1 MSIVKPPYSHCA
13 LSLTLAMGLLPQAA
27 SAQED
32 TSLEVAPVV
41 VSATRTE
48 TSSSEIARSITV
60 VEGQELAAQV
70 RVSRNVNDIL
80 AKTVPGLAPST
91 EAMSN
96 FGQTLRGRKFL
107 VLIDGIPQS
116 TPLRDASR
124 GLNSIS
130 PSAIERI
137 EVVRGGT
144 AIYGFGATGGVI
156 NIITKK
162 ADESE
167 LAGYSQAGVR
177 VSTKHHKGSEDV
189 ETEHRVSGTKGAFDY
204 VLAGSYVERG
214 GRFDDEGRRIPPG
227 GLGTQ
232 GGFADTEEYNI
243 LAKTGLTFDGGKQR
257 LELMFNDFSNVQE
270 SNYTFDDELVDGRT
284 PAVRFN
290 NASPNAVPGV
300 DPQGENTNARVSYS
314 HGDLLGQQ
322 LQADVYYGDVRQ
334 VFPKYPQFTADQQD
348 FPQGEILSEKVGART
363 TLNSP
368 LNFITRG
375 SSVTWGVDYLEDE
388 TQSNRYNTAG
398 QEIASDTPEMDQ
410 SAVAGFAELE
420 VPLGEAAVVR
430 GGVRREF
437 ITVDTETVQSN
448 VNDNTVLGGELNYH
462 ETLFN
467 LGAVYFV
474 NDNVD
479 LFASFSQGFSIA
491 DLGRVLRDAGE
502 FGAGSTLNAEDF
514 ESDAEKVDNY
524 EIGLRY
530 FGDRVSASGAI
541 FYSESDNGTTF
552 DDDLRIQK
560 FEEDI
565 WGLEGTLD
573 VRVNER
579 TNVGTTLSWAEGLQT
594 QPSGERERLDGTRI
608 PPYKATAYVGHQT
621 TGWWHNRLQLLHV
634 GDRDQFPDA
643 SGPDDFLGF
652 GQGEVEHYT
661 LVDYVAR
668 FEAGPGEL
676 SLSVSNL
683 LNEEYFP
690 AQSQSFNIPT
700 ALNKG
705 EGRTLGLGYAVEW

>member
-1 MSIVKPPYSHCA
+1 MPITKNPHRYCA
-13 LSLTLAMGLLPQAA
+13 LSLTLSLGLLPQAVT
-27 SAQED
+27 AQEE
-32 TSLEVAPVV
+32 TALNVAPVV

-48 TSSSEIARSITV
+48 TSSSQVARSITV
-60 VEGQELAAQV
+60 VEGQELADQV

-144 AIYGFGATGGVI
+144 AVYGFGATGGVI

-167 LAGYSQAGVR
+167 LAGYSQVGVR
-177 VSTKHHKGSEDV
+177 ASTTHHKSSEDI
-189 ETEHRVSGTKGAFDY
+189 ETEHRVSGTRGNLDY

-214 GRFDDEGRRIPPG
+214 GRFDADGKRIPPG
-227 GLGTQ
+227 GLGVQ
-232 GGFADTEEYNI
+232 GGFADTEEYNV
-243 LAKTGLTFDGGKQR
+243 LAKTGLNFDGGRQR
-257 LELMFNDFSNVQE
+257 VELMFNDFRNVQD
-270 SNYTFDDELVDGRT
+270 SNYTFGFNLEDGRT
-284 PAVRFN
+284 PAVRLN
-290 NASPNAVPGV
+290 NASQDAIPGEE
-300 DPQGENTNARVSYS
+300 PSGENTNARISYK
-314 HGDLLGQQ
+314 HGDLLGQEFN
-322 LQADVYYGDVRQ
+322 ADLYYGDVRQ
-334 VFPKYPQFTADQQD
+334 VFPK
-348 FPQGEILSEKVGART
+348 FPSFNQLELLSEKLGART
-363 TLNSP
+363 TVNSP
-368 LNFITRG
+368 LAFIKPGAT
-375 SSVTWGVDYLEDE
+375 VTWGLDYLADE
-388 TQSNRYNTAG
+388 TKPNSLDDDGQQVAPTA
-398 QEIASDTPEMDQ
+398 PVMDQ
-410 SAVAGFAELE
+410 DAVAGFAELE
-420 VPLGEAAVVR
+420 VPLGEAAVIR

-437 ITVDTETVQSN
+437 INVDTETVESN
-448 VNDNTVLGGELNYH
+448 VNGNTVLGGRLKYR

-474 NDNVD
+474 SDSVD

-491 DLGRVLRDAGE
+491 DLGRVLSDAGE
-502 FGAGSTLNAEDF
+502 FGANSTLNAEDF

-530 FGDRVSASGAI
+530 FGDRVSASGAV

-573 VRVNER
+573 LRLTEQGS
-579 TNVGTTLSWAEGLQT
+579 VGGTLSWTEGLQT
-594 QPSGERERLDGTRI
+594 QPDGERERLDGTRI
-608 PPYKATAYVGHQT
+608 PPLKATAYVGHQT
-621 TGWWHNRLQLLHV
+621 ADWWYNRLQLLHV
-634 GDRDQFPDA
+634 GKRDQFPDA
-643 SGPDDFLGF
+643 PGPSDGSGF
-652 GQGEVEHYT
+652 GRGEVKRYT

-668 FEAGPGEL
+668 FDAGPGEL
-676 SLSVSNL
+676 SFSVKNL
-683 LNEEYFP
+683 LNEDYFP
-690 AQSQSFNIPT
+690 AQSRAFNIPT
-700 ALNKG
+700 AFNKG
-705 EGRTLGLGYAVEW
+705 EGRSLGLGYALNW